1 MWQKISVLA
10 ISSMLGFA
18 FATPAPVAHIPAPAS
33 IANMVKL
40 AAFDQ
45 VVVSGSVH
53 VLIDQLNGLKNP
65 VADVRTFGNNAV
77 NLSVK
82 NKVLT
87 ISAADI
93 VNNFTPMVHLRVSSL
108 QAVAA
113 SQHADLVIRGLS
125 NKNFKITASDNSKID
140 AMGDVHVSS
149 IQQSGNSRVNVE
161 WVNAGSLTAI
171 VSDNSVLKLAGTA
184 DKLVSQTSSHGQ
196 IKAEYLRATQAWAK
210 ASGASAINITAI
222 QSLAASASQTANVFY
237 YKYPQQLTS
246 RSTQSGNVL
255 QMAWHS

>member
-1 MWQKISVLA
+1 MWQRISVLA
-10 ISSMLGFA
+10 ISSIMGLA
-18 FATPAPVAHIPAPAS
+18 FAAPAPVAHIPAPAS
-33 IANMVKL
+33 IANTVKL
-40 AAFDQ
+40 APFNQ

-93 VNNFTPMVHLRVSSL
+93 VNNFTPMVHLRMSSL
-108 QAVAA
+108 QAVTA
-113 SQHADLVIRGLS
+113 SQHADLVVRDVS
-125 NKNFKITASDNSKID
+125 NTNFQINASDNSKVD

-149 IQQSGNSRVNVE
+149 IQQSGNSTVNVE
-161 WVNAGSLTAI
+161 WVNAGSLTAV

-196 IKAEYLRATQAWAK
+196 IKAEYLRATQVWAK
-210 ASGASAINITAI
+210 ASGASAINITPI
-222 QSLAASASQTANVFY
+222 QSLSATASQTANVYY
-237 YKYPQQLTS
+237 YKYPQVIN
-246 RSTQSGNVL
+246 RHSTQSGNVL